1 MAWSTPDISNVSDAL
16 YDLLTGA
23 ITASSGPPL
32 NIPPFN
38 VSVSLA
44 SPETART
51 QPPCQLSLYLL
62 HVGRDPY
69 WRNTPLDGQRPQL
82 NTAQPL
88 SLNLYYLLTAWA
100 DADYT
105 SEQRAMTI
113 ALQCFQ
119 SQPIY
124 RLPLTTDEFT
134 ITVEADTIEEMS
146 RLWQAFTV
154 PMRLSCVVKVGVV
167 FITPA
172 QVSPPPAQPP
182 VTANVAVGPIPA
194 SGDPPVLYAAM
205 NLAFAPYPPPSDPT
219 QEVVTGGELV
229 AVGGSSIIVR
239 GAGLDQ
245 ADAAQ
250 VFLSTNDGVSEWR
263 ITAAPSWR
271 QTVTDPTDPTG
282 AASLELI
289 LPANYSNPASGTP
302 TPPNRTPVPGA
313 YRLTVGKNVPAP
325 KVRSNAIPLMIAAR
339 IDSLAGPSGGVYTLT
354 GAGFAP
360 GSTTVG
366 VGTIDVTASAT
377 VNPGSISFTIPG
389 SPPSG
394 TYPVGVVVNGVP
406 CLPGFVITL

>member
-16 YDLLTGA
+16 HDLLTQA
-23 ITASSGPPL
+23 LTASVNPPL
-32 NIPPFN
+32 SIPHFN
-38 VSVSLA
+38 VNVSLG

-69 WRNTPLDGQRPQL
+69 WRNAPLDGPRPQL
-82 NTAQPL
+82 NAAQPL

-172 QVSPPPAQPP
+172 QLPAPPAAPP
-182 VTANVAVGPIPA
+182 VTANIAVGPIPA
-194 SGDPPVLYAAM
+194 TGDPPVLYAAM
-205 NLAFAPYPPPSDPT
+205 NLAFAPYPPPTDPT
-219 QEVVTGGELV
+219 RQIVTGGELV
-229 AVGGSSIIVR
+229 AVGGTNVIVR

-245 ADAAQ
+245 PA
-250 VFLSTNDGVSEWR
+250 VFLSTADGSTEWR
-263 ITAAPSWR
+263 VTASPSWR
-271 QTVTDPTDPTG
+271 QASTDPADPAG
-282 AASLELI
+282 AASLELL
-289 LPANYSNPASGTP
+289 LPPTYSNPATGTP
-302 TPPNRTPVPGA
+302 PPPNRTPLPGA
-313 YRLTVGKNVPAP
+313 YRLAVGRNTPAP
-325 KVRSNAIPLMIAAR
+325 KVRSNAIPLVIAAR
-339 IDSLAGPSGGVYTLT
+339 IDSLTGPSGGVYTLT
-354 GAGFAP
+354 GAGFWP
-360 GSTTVG
+360 GKTTVSLG
-366 VGTIDVTASAT
+366 AIDVTALAT
-377 VNPGSISFTIPG
+377 VTAGSIAFTLPG
-389 SPPSG
+389 PPPGPG
-394 TYPVGVVVNGVP
+394 TYPVGVVVNGIP
-406 CLPGFVITL
+406 CLPGFVVTL